1 MVQWETGISILESV
15 SNLEGSINKEAVRET
30 VGLPSMEKM
39 IDILGAIIQGDINK
53 TLKISNELMDE
64 GKEPQS
70 YIAELLKLLESIYLK
85 DSELIELYSE
95 QEKELLEKYMNI
107 DKFKIYKIIKEVLNI
122 ITLMKNMENKRV
134 MLIAALMNLAG
145 NNNIDMHKAETSNVV
160 LGSEKVVKHNII
172 QSNVSNTNIIN
183 NINKVNNVKSNENIN
198 KNKDYIQ
205 KDELKEKV
213 EQGKNDIKKE
223 TIEKEVNLS
232 SIKEKVDML
241 AIRKYMLT
249 NKEMK
254 LFVVLNNAEIYVE
267 NNNAYLISK
276 VKLSDDIICDEN
288 LEIIKNAI
296 KNITGK
302 EYIVE
307 YVKEK

>member
-1 MVQWETGISILESV
+1 
-15 SNLEGSINKEAVRET
+15 
-30 VGLPSMEKM
+30 MEKM

-145 NNNIDMHKAETSNVV
+145 NNNIDIHKAETSNVV
-160 LGSEKVVKHNII
+160 LGSEKAVKHNIT
-172 QSNVSNTNIIN
+172 QTNTSNSNIIN
-183 NINKVNNVKSNENIN
+183 NVNKVNDVKSNENIN
-198 KNKDYIQ
+198 NNKNYIQ
-205 KDELKEKV
+205 KDELKEKF
-213 EQGKNDIKKE
+213 EEEKNDIKKE
-223 TIEKEVNLS
+223 MIEKEVNLS

-267 NNNAYLISK
+267 NNNAYLVSK
-276 VKLSDDIICDEN
+276 VKLSNDIICDKN

-307 YVKEK
+307 YVEKK

>member
-1 MVQWETGISILESV
+1 
-15 SNLEGSINKEAVRET
+15 
-30 VGLPSMEKM
+30 MEKM

-145 NNNIDMHKAETSNVV
+145 NNNIDIDKAETSNVV
-160 LGSEKVVKHNII
+160 LGSEKAVKHNIT
-172 QSNVSNTNIIN
+172 QTNTSNSNIIN
-183 NINKVNNVKSNENIN
+183 NVNKVNDVKSNENIN
-198 KNKDYIQ
+198 NNKNYIQ
-205 KDELKEKV
+205 KDELKEKF
-213 EQGKNDIKKE
+213 EEEKNDIKKE
-223 TIEKEVNLS
+223 MIEKEVNLS

-267 NNNAYLISK
+267 NNNAYLVSK
-276 VKLSDDIICDEN
+276 VKLSNDIVCDEN

-307 YVKEK
+307 YVEKK

>member
-1 MVQWETGISILESV
+1 
-15 SNLEGSINKEAVRET
+15 
-30 VGLPSMEKM
+30 MEKM

-145 NNNIDMHKAETSNVV
+145 NNNIDIHKTETSNVV
-160 LGSEKVVKHNII
+160 LGSEKAVKHNIT
-172 QSNVSNTNIIN
+172 QTNTSNSNIIN
-183 NINKVNNVKSNENIN
+183 NVNKVNDVKSNENIN
-198 KNKDYIQ
+198 NNKNYIQ
-205 KDELKEKV
+205 KDELKEKF
-213 EQGKNDIKKE
+213 EEEKNDIKKE
-223 TIEKEVNLS
+223 MIEKEVNLS

-241 AIRKYMLT
+241 AIRKYMLI

-267 NNNAYLISK
+267 NNNAYLVSK
-276 VKLSDDIICDEN
+276 VKLSNDIICDKN

-307 YVKEK
+307 YVEKK

>member
-1 MVQWETGISILESV
+1 MLESV
-15 SNLEGSINKEAVRET
+15 SNLEGSIDKEAVRET

-39 IDILGAIIQGDINK
+39 VDILGAIIQGDINK

-145 NNNIDMHKAETSNVV
+145 NNNIDIHKAETSNVV
-160 LGSEKVVKHNII
+160 LGSEKAVKHNIT
-172 QSNVSNTNIIN
+172 QTNTSNSNIIN
-183 NINKVNNVKSNENIN
+183 NVNKVNDVKSNENIN
-198 KNKDYIQ
+198 NNNNYIQ
-205 KDELKEKV
+205 KDELKEKA
-213 EQGKNDIKKE
+213 EEEKNDIKKE

-267 NNNAYLISK
+267 NNNAYLVSK
-276 VKLSDDIICDEN
+276 VKLSDDIVCDEN

-307 YVKEK
+307 YVEKK

>member
-1 MVQWETGISILESV
+1 M
-15 SNLEGSINKEAVRET
+15 EGSINKEAVRET

-70 YIAELLKLLESIYLK
+70 YIVELLKLLESIYLK

-145 NNNIDMHKAETSNVV
+145 NNNIDIHKAETYNVA
-160 LGSEKVVKHNII
+160 LESEKVVKHNII
-172 QSNVSNTNIIN
+172 QSNVSNTNKIN
-183 NINKVNNVKSNENIN
+183 NVNKVNDVKSNQNIN
-198 KNKDYIQ
+198 TNKDNIQ
-205 KDELKEKV
+205 KYELKEKV
-213 EQGKNDIKKE
+213 EEEKNDIKKE

-232 SIKEKVDML
+232 SIKEKLDML
-241 AIRKYMLT
+241 TIRKYMLT

-267 NNNAYLISK
+267 NNNAYLVSK
-276 VKLSDDIICDEN
+276 VKLSDDIVCDEN

-307 YVKEK
+307 YVEKK

>member
-1 MVQWETGISILESV
+1 
-15 SNLEGSINKEAVRET
+15 
-30 VGLPSMEKM
+30 MEKM

-53 TLKISNELMDE
+53 TLKISKELMDE

-145 NNNIDMHKAETSNVV
+145 NNNIDIHKAETSNVA
-160 LGSEKVVKHNII
+160 LESEKVVKHNII
-172 QSNVSNTNIIN
+172 QSNVSNTNKIN
-183 NINKVNNVKSNENIN
+183 NVDKVNNFKSNENVN
-198 KNKDYIQ
+198 NNKDNIQ
-205 KDELKEKV
+205 KDELKENS
-213 EQGKNDIKKE
+213 EHEKNDIKTGISENKM
-223 TIEKEVNLS
+223 NLS
-232 SIKEKVDML
+232 SIKEKLDML

-267 NNNAYLISK
+267 NNKAYLVSK
-276 VKLSDDIICDEN
+276 VKLSDDIVCNEN

-307 YVKEK
+307 YVEKK

>member
-1 MVQWETGISILESV
+1 
-15 SNLEGSINKEAVRET
+15 
-30 VGLPSMEKM
+30 MEKM

-145 NNNIDMHKAETSNVV
+145 NNNIDIHKAETSNVV
-160 LGSEKVVKHNII
+160 LGSEKVVKHNIT
-172 QSNVSNTNIIN
+172 QTNTSNSNIIN
-183 NINKVNNVKSNENIN
+183 NVNKVNDVKSNENN
-198 KNKDYIQ
+198 NNNNNNYIQ
-205 KDELKEKV
+205 KDELKEKA
-213 EQGKNDIKKE
+213 EEEKNNIKKE

-267 NNNAYLISK
+267 NNKAYLVSK
-276 VKLSDDIICDEN
+276 VKLSDDIVCDEN

-307 YVKEK
+307 YVEKK

>member
-1 MVQWETGISILESV
+1 
-15 SNLEGSINKEAVRET
+15 
-30 VGLPSMEKM
+30 MEKM

-70 YIAELLKLLESIYLK
+70 YIVELLKLLESIYLK

-145 NNNIDMHKAETSNVV
+145 NNNIDIHKAETYNVA
-160 LGSEKVVKHNII
+160 LESEKVVKHNII
-172 QSNVSNTNIIN
+172 QSNVSNTNKIN
-183 NINKVNNVKSNENIN
+183 NVNKVNDVKSNQNIN
-198 KNKDYIQ
+198 TNKDNIQ
-205 KDELKEKV
+205 KYELKEKV
-213 EQGKNDIKKE
+213 EEEKNDIKKE

-232 SIKEKVDML
+232 SIKEKLDML
-241 AIRKYMLT
+241 TIRKYMLT

-267 NNNAYLISK
+267 NNNAYLVSK
-276 VKLSDDIICDEN
+276 VKLSDDIVCDEN

-307 YVKEK
+307 YVEKK

>member
-1 MVQWETGISILESV
+1 
-15 SNLEGSINKEAVRET
+15 
-30 VGLPSMEKM
+30 MEKM

-70 YIAELLKLLESIYLK
+70 YIAELLKLLEIIYLK

-145 NNNIDMHKAETSNVV
+145 NNNIYIHKAETSNVV
-160 LGSEKVVKHNII
+160 LGSEKAVKHNIT
-172 QSNVSNTNIIN
+172 QTNTSNTNIIN
-183 NINKVNNVKSNENIN
+183 NVNKVNNVKINENIN
-198 KNKDYIQ
+198 NNKDYIQ
-205 KDELKEKV
+205 KDELKEKA
-213 EQGKNDIKKE
+213 EEEKNDIKKE
-223 TIEKEVNLS
+223 MIEKELNLS

-267 NNNAYLISK
+267 NNNAYLVSK
-276 VKLSDDIICDEN
+276 VKLSDDIVCDEN

-307 YVKEK
+307 YVEKK

>member
-1 MVQWETGISILESV
+1 
-15 SNLEGSINKEAVRET
+15 
-30 VGLPSMEKM
+30 MEKM

-145 NNNIDMHKAETSNVV
+145 NNNIDIHKAETSNVV
-160 LGSEKVVKHNII
+160 LGSEKAVKHNIT
-172 QSNVSNTNIIN
+172 QTNTSNSNIIN
-183 NINKVNNVKSNENIN
+183 NVNKVNDVKSNENIN
-198 KNKDYIQ
+198 NNKNYIQ
-205 KDELKEKV
+205 KDELKEKF
-213 EQGKNDIKKE
+213 EEEKNDIKKE
-223 TIEKEVNLS
+223 MIEKEVNLS

-267 NNNAYLISK
+267 NNNAYLVSK
-276 VKLSDDIICDEN
+276 VKLSDDIVCDEN

-307 YVKEK
+307 YVEKK

>member
-1 MVQWETGISILESV
+1 
-15 SNLEGSINKEAVRET
+15 
-30 VGLPSMEKM
+30 MEKM

-145 NNNIDMHKAETSNVV
+145 NNNIDIHKVETSNVA
-160 LGSEKVVKHNII
+160 LESEKAVKYNII
-172 QSNVSNTNIIN
+172 QSNVSNANKIN
-183 NINKVNNVKSNENIN
+183 NVNKVNDVKSNENIN
-198 KNKDYIQ
+198 NNNNYIQ
-205 KDELKEKV
+205 KDELKEKA
-213 EQGKNDIKKE
+213 EEEKNDIKKE

-267 NNNAYLISK
+267 NNNAYLVSK
-276 VKLSDDIICDEN
+276 VKLSDDIVCDEN

-307 YVKEK
+307 YVEKK

>member
-1 MVQWETGISILESV
+1 
-15 SNLEGSINKEAVRET
+15 
-30 VGLPSMEKM
+30 MEKM

-145 NNNIDMHKAETSNVV
+145 NNNIDIHKAETSNVV
-160 LGSEKVVKHNII
+160 LGSEKVVKHNIT
-172 QSNVSNTNIIN
+172 QTNTSNSNIIN
-183 NINKVNNVKSNENIN
+183 NVNKVNDVKSNENIN
-198 KNKDYIQ
+198 NNKDYIE

-232 SIKEKVDML
+232 SIKEKLDML

-267 NNNAYLISK
+267 NNNAYLVSK
-276 VKLSDDIICDEN
+276 VKLSDDIVCDEN

-307 YVKEK
+307 YVEKK

>member
-1 MVQWETGISILESV
+1 
-15 SNLEGSINKEAVRET
+15 
-30 VGLPSMEKM
+30 MEKM

-145 NNNIDMHKAETSNVV
+145 NNNIDIHKAETSNVV
-160 LGSEKVVKHNII
+160 LGSEKAVKHNIT
-172 QSNVSNTNIIN
+172 QTNTSNSNIIN
-183 NINKVNNVKSNENIN
+183 NVNKVNDVKSNENIN
-198 KNKDYIQ
+198 NNNNYIL
-205 KDELKEKV
+205 KDELKEKA
-213 EQGKNDIKKE
+213 EEEKNDIKKE

-267 NNNAYLISK
+267 NNNAYLVSK
-276 VKLSDDIICDEN
+276 VKLSDDIVCDEN

-307 YVKEK
+307 YVEKK

>member
-1 MVQWETGISILESV
+1 
-15 SNLEGSINKEAVRET
+15 
-30 VGLPSMEKM
+30 MEKM

-145 NNNIDMHKAETSNVV
+145 NNNIDIHKAETSNVV
-160 LGSEKVVKHNII
+160 LGSEKAVKHNIT
-172 QSNVSNTNIIN
+172 QTNTSNTNIIN
-183 NINKVNNVKSNENIN
+183 NVNKVNKVNNVKINENIN
-198 KNKDYIQ
+198 NNKDYIQ
-205 KDELKEKV
+205 KDELKEKA
-213 EQGKNDIKKE
+213 EEEKNDIKKE
-223 TIEKEVNLS
+223 MIEKEVNLS

-267 NNNAYLISK
+267 NNNAYLVSK
-276 VKLSDDIICDEN
+276 VKLSDDIVCDEN

-307 YVKEK
+307 YVEKK

>member
-1 MVQWETGISILESV
+1 
-15 SNLEGSINKEAVRET
+15 
-30 VGLPSMEKM
+30 MEKM

-145 NNNIDMHKAETSNVV
+145 NNNIDIHKAETSNVA
-160 LGSEKVVKHNII
+160 LESEKVVKHNII
-172 QSNVSNTNIIN
+172 QSNVSNTNKIN
-183 NINKVNNVKSNENIN
+183 NVDKVNNFKSNENVN
-198 KNKDYIQ
+198 NNKDNIQ
-205 KDELKEKV
+205 KDELKENS
-213 EQGKNDIKKE
+213 EHENNDIKTGISENKM
-223 TIEKEVNLS
+223 NLS
-232 SIKEKVDML
+232 SIKEKLDML

-267 NNNAYLISK
+267 NNKAYLVSK
-276 VKLSDDIICDEN
+276 VKLSDDIVCNEN

-307 YVKEK
+307 YVEKK

>member
-1 MVQWETGISILESV
+1 
-15 SNLEGSINKEAVRET
+15 
-30 VGLPSMEKM
+30 MEKM
-39 IDILGAIIQGDINK
+39 IDILGAVIEGDINK

-64 GKEPQS
+64 GKEPES
-70 YIAELLKLLESIYLK
+70 YITELLKLLESIYLK
-85 DSELIELYSE
+85 D
-95 QEKELLEKYMNI
+95 KELLGLYTEHERKMLEKYMNI
-107 DKFKIYKIIKEVLNI
+107 DKFRIYKIIKEVLNI
-122 ITLMKNMENKRV
+122 IMLMKNMENKRI

-145 NNNIDMHKAETSNVV
+145 NNNSVIEKDRKV
-160 LGSEKVVKHNII
+160 LEG
-172 QSNVSNTNIIN
+172 
-183 NINKVNNVKSNENIN
+183 
-198 KNKDYIQ
+198 KNKSIHNVERHIDKAISNNN
-205 KDELKEKV
+205 KINVNVGKHKNEKKV
-213 EQGKNDIKKE
+213 IEESSIEKNDISSQNKILDKKE
-223 TIEKEVNLS
+223 KL
-232 SIKEKVDML
+232 DML

-267 NNNAYLISK
+267 NNNAYLVSK
-276 VKLSDDIICDEN
+276 VKLSDDIVCDEN

>member
-1 MVQWETGISILESV
+1 
-15 SNLEGSINKEAVRET
+15 
-30 VGLPSMEKM
+30 MEKM

-145 NNNIDMHKAETSNVV
+145 NNNIDIHKVETSNVA
-160 LGSEKVVKHNII
+160 LESEKAVKYNII
-172 QSNVSNTNIIN
+172 QSNVSNANKIN
-183 NINKVNNVKSNENIN
+183 NVNKVNDVKSNENIN
-198 KNKDYIQ
+198 NNNNYIQ
-205 KDELKEKV
+205 KDELKEKA
-213 EQGKNDIKKE
+213 EEEKNDIKKE

-241 AIRKYMLT
+241 AIRKYMLV

-254 LFVVLNNAEIYVE
+254 LFVFLNNIEIYVE
-267 NNNAYLISK
+267 NNNAYLVSK
-276 VKLSDDIICDEN
+276 VKLSDDIVCDEN

-307 YVKEK
+307 YVEKK

>member
-1 MVQWETGISILESV
+1 
-15 SNLEGSINKEAVRET
+15 
-30 VGLPSMEKM
+30 MEKM

-145 NNNIDMHKAETSNVV
+145 NNNIDIHKAETSNVA
-160 LGSEKVVKHNII
+160 LESEKTVKHNII
-172 QSNVSNTNIIN
+172 QSNVSNTNNIN
-183 NINKVNNVKSNENIN
+183 NVDKVNNFKSNETIN
-198 KNKDYIQ
+198 TNKENIQ
-205 KDELKEKV
+205 KDELKETV
-213 EQGKNDIKKE
+213 EEEKNDIKKE
-223 TIEKEVNLS
+223 TIEKEGNLS

-267 NNNAYLISK
+267 NNNAYLVSK
-276 VKLSDDIICDEN
+276 VKLSDDIVCTEN

-307 YVKEK
+307 YVEKK

>member
-1 MVQWETGISILESV
+1 
-15 SNLEGSINKEAVRET
+15 
-30 VGLPSMEKM
+30 MEKM

-145 NNNIDMHKAETSNVV
+145 NNNIDIHKAETSNVV
-160 LGSEKVVKHNII
+160 LGSEKAVKHNIT
-172 QSNVSNTNIIN
+172 QTNTSNSNIIN
-183 NINKVNNVKSNENIN
+183 NVNKVNDVKSNENN
-198 KNKDYIQ
+198 NNNNYIQ
-205 KDELKEKV
+205 KDELKEKA
-213 EQGKNDIKKE
+213 EEEKNDIKKE

-267 NNNAYLISK
+267 NNKAYLVSK
-276 VKLSDDIICDEN
+276 VKLSDDIVCDEN

-307 YVKEK
+307 YVEKK

>member
-1 MVQWETGISILESV
+1 
-15 SNLEGSINKEAVRET
+15 
-30 VGLPSMEKM
+30 MEKM

-70 YIAELLKLLESIYLK
+70 YIVELLKLLESIYLK

-145 NNNIDMHKAETSNVV
+145 NNNIDIHKAETYNVA
-160 LGSEKVVKHNII
+160 LESEKVVKHNII
-172 QSNVSNTNIIN
+172 QSNVSNTNKIN
-183 NINKVNNVKSNENIN
+183 NVNKVNDVKSNQNIN
-198 KNKDYIQ
+198 TNKDNIQ
-205 KDELKEKV
+205 KYELKEKV
-213 EQGKNDIKKE
+213 EEEKNDIKKE

-232 SIKEKVDML
+232 SIKEKLDML
-241 AIRKYMLT
+241 TIRKYMLT

-267 NNNAYLISK
+267 NNNAYLVSK
-276 VKLSDDIICDEN
+276 VKLSDDIVCNEN

-307 YVKEK
+307 YVEKK

>member
-1 MVQWETGISILESV
+1 
-15 SNLEGSINKEAVRET
+15 
-30 VGLPSMEKM
+30 MEKM

-145 NNNIDMHKAETSNVV
+145 NNNIEIHKAETSNVV
-160 LGSEKVVKHNII
+160 LGSEKAVKYNII
-172 QSNVSNTNIIN
+172 QSNVSNTNKIN
-183 NINKVNNVKSNENIN
+183 NVNKVNDVKSNENIN
-198 KNKDYIQ
+198 NNKDYI
-205 KDELKEKV
+205 KEDELKEKA
-213 EQGKNDIKKE
+213 EEEKNDIKKE
-223 TIEKEVNLS
+223 MIEKEVNLS

-241 AIRKYMLT
+241 AIRKYMLI

-267 NNNAYLISK
+267 NNNAYLVSK
-276 VKLSDDIICDEN
+276 VKLSNDIICDKN

-307 YVKEK
+307 YVEKK